1 MKRRRSQLNDKK
13 DFRFQPEVGTTG
25 CRSQGTCG
33 DLSPRSKPSRRGQ
46 VFLQGHPRLKNCR
59 WTTHFPKCRM
69 PCFKFSPR
77 PALPGPVTRER
88 SKSLLIIHFER
99 ERRGGGGTIDQES
112 NLNSNNWKTDGR
124 SCLVLSCSPPS
135 STKDLRAVNKGEK
148 IPGTFEIGGNRLGTR
163 FCTNYMMDGAMGHV
177 SFLHFLT
184 GGRGDD
190 HNVLEMRIPVASDWK
205 QFPTRQLQQSDE

>member
-1 MKRRRSQLNDKK
+1 MPQPRDVWRFVSQVKTE
-13 DFRFQPEVGTTG
+13 PAGTGLFT
-25 CRSQGTCG
+25 RTPTSQELSMDHTLSKMSHALLQI
-33 DLSPRSKPSRRGQ
+33 LSPPCSSR
-46 VFLQGHPRLKNCR
+46 FSDESAANLCLLFILKG
-59 WTTHFPKCRM
+59 KD
-69 PCFKFSPR
+69 
-77 PALPGPVTRER
+77 A
-88 SKSLLIIHFER
+88 
-99 ERRGGGGTIDQES
+99 GGGGTIDQES

-163 FCTNYMMDGAMGHV
+163 FCTNYMMDGAVGHV